1 MQLPADA
8 FNCLFQTSP
17 SSHCHGFANP
27 LSTYVVTMF
36 WTIRFGCDSKWLT
49 FILRWI
55 NGTNHQ
61 FCGFLAV
68 HLWSS
73 DQNILPHPSFLPGIA
88 TTAKTWTMGR
98 HLWWF
103 FDQQNTEGIGLNKT
117 IQVIQN
123 WICLQLT
130 MCQPEN
136 VAAFV
141 CFMPQT
147 EKVNFANEMHPFSRN
162 ANAAVLEDAA
172 SIQAKPNCCRP
183 RPQARGSITNSR
195 SSIPINQT
203 RCVQLKIIGS
213 SSWTPRIG
221 NWDCNQIGSL

>member
-141 CFMPQT
+141 CFMPKLKRSISQMKCTLFRAMQT
-147 EKVNFANEMHPFSRN
+147 QPFLRTRPVSRPN
-162 ANAAVLEDAA
+162 RIAAVHGHMHVAA
-172 SIQAKPNCCRP
+172 
-183 RPQARGSITNSR
+183 
-195 SSIPINQT
+195 
-203 RCVQLKIIGS
+203 
-213 SSWTPRIG
+213 
-221 NWDCNQIGSL
+221 